1 MVHALSTIDRFWS
14 KVNKTESCWLW
25 TASKSDNGYGKFD
38 IDGRRLMAHRVAY
51 MFEVG
56 PIPDGFQI
64 DHLCRV
70 RDCVRPD
77 HLEAVTQYVNN
88 MRSESVSAQAA
99 RQTQCI
105 HGHDFTTANTYVTPD
120 GRRQCRT
127 CIADRLARHQRRR
140 HIA

>member
-1 MVHALSTIDRFWS
+1 MNIADTFWS
-14 KVNKTESCWLW
+14 NVDKSGDCWLW
-25 TASKSDNGYGKFD
+25 TRSTRGYRGYGRFQFD
-38 IDGRRLMAHRVAY
+38 GHYVMAHRVAY
-51 MFEVG
+51 ILEVG
-56 PIPDGFQI
+56 PIPDGYQV

-70 RDCVRPD
+70 RHCVRPS

-105 HGHDFTTANTYVTPD
+105 HGHYFTQANTYVTPD

-140 HIA
+140 RAAA